1 MKANNQALNTPDLFS
16 PAYKIRT
23 EARSL
28 PIYECRVSTGWETVK
43 LANLSI
49 ARLHPDGSITA
60 TFYLV
65 DLLCFGI
72 KETEYLYDVTM
83 SEYLERLEKIKEFMD
98 IEVADYKVIHNIIY
112 AGIAYGEKNGF
123 NPANEF
129 TLVTQFNLEEDRED
143 IEIIEIECGDENGNP
158 IYLVTPFESEEEIE
172 LLTSR
177 LEQNAGVGNFS
188 VIRSDYYAK
197 ALNEIEEEEEEE
209 DDDDDFDE
217 VKLLNLDFIRT
228 EIFQN
233 PDFETGEALQTKI
246 DS

>member
-1 MKANNQALNTPDLFS
+1 MKANNTDSYSPDLFS
-16 PAYKIRT
+16 PAYKIRI

-28 PIYECRVSTGWETVK
+28 PLYECRVSTGWETVK
-43 LANLSI
+43 MANLSV
-49 ARLHPDGSITA
+49 ARQHPDGSITA

-65 DLLCFGI
+65 DLLCFGV
-72 KETEYLYDVTM
+72 KETEYLYDVTI

-98 IEVADYKVIHNIIY
+98 IEVTDYKTVHNIVY

-129 TLVTQFNLEEDRED
+129 TLVTQFNLEEDSDD
-143 IEIIEIECGDENGNP
+143 IEIIEIECGDENGKP

-172 LLTSR
+172 LITSR
-177 LEQNAGVGNFS
+177 LEQNAGIGNFS

-197 ALNEIEEEEEEE
+197 VMNEIEEEE
-209 DDDDDFDE
+209 DDDDNYDE

-233 PDFETGEALQTKI
+233 PDYNTQEVIQTKI
-246 DS
+246 DF

>member
-1 MKANNQALNTPDLFS
+1 MNSNNMGANIPDLFS
-16 PAYKIRT
+16 PTFKIRT

-43 LANLSI
+43 LANVSV
-49 ARLHPDGSITA
+49 ARQHPDGSITA

-72 KETEYLYDVTM
+72 KETEYLYDVTI

-98 IEVADYKVIHNIIY
+98 TEVVDYKIIHNIIY

-123 NPANEF
+123 NPVNEF

-143 IEIIEIECGDENGNP
+143 IEIIEIECGDENGKP
-158 IYLVTPFESEEEIE
+158 VYLVTPFESEEEIE
-172 LLTSR
+172 LITSR
-177 LEQNAGVGNFS
+177 LEDNAGVGNYS

-197 ALNEIEEEEEEE
+197 VMDEIEE
-209 DDDDDFDE
+209 DE
-217 VKLLNLDFIRT
+217 MDNYEHMKLLNLDFIRT
-228 EIFQN
+228 EIYQN
-233 PDFETGEALQTKI
+233 PDFDIGETIQTKI
-246 DS
+246 D

>member
-1 MKANNQALNTPDLFS
+1 MKSNNMSANIPDLFS
-16 PAYKIRT
+16 PASKIRT

-43 LANLSI
+43 LANVSV
-49 ARLHPDGSITA
+49 ARQHSDGSITA

-98 IEVADYKVIHNIIY
+98 IEVTDYKIVHNIVY
-112 AGIAYGEKNGF
+112 AAIAYGEKNGF

-143 IEIIEIECGDENGNP
+143 IEIIEIECGDENGKP
-158 IYLVTPFESEEEIE
+158 IYLVTPIESEDEIE
-172 LLTSR
+172 LITSR
-177 LEQNAGVGNFS
+177 LEQNAGTGNFS

-197 ALNEIEEEEEEE
+197 ALYEIEE
-209 DDDDDFDE
+209 DE
-217 VKLLNLDFIRT
+217 MDNYEHMKLLNLDFIRT

-233 PDFETGEALQTKI
+233 PGFDIGETIQTKI
-246 DS
+246 D

>member
-1 MKANNQALNTPDLFS
+1 MKANNTDSYTPDLFS

-28 PIYECRVSTGWETVK
+28 PIYECMVSTGWETVK
-43 LANLSI
+43 MANLSV
-49 ARLHPDGSITA
+49 ARQHPDGSITA

-65 DLLCFGI
+65 DLLCFGV

-98 IEVADYKVIHNIIY
+98 IEVTDYMTIHNIVY

-129 TLVTQFNLEEDRED
+129 TLVTQFNLEEDSDD

-158 IYLVTPFESEEEIE
+158 VYLVTPFESEAEIE
-172 LLTSR
+172 LITSR
-177 LEQNAGVGNFS
+177 LEQNVGIGNFS
-188 VIRSDYYAK
+188 VIWSDYYAK
-197 ALNEIEEEEEEE
+197 VMNEIEEEDDDVVE
-209 DDDDDFDE
+209 DDNYEE

-233 PDFETGEALQTKI
+233 PDHNALEVTQTKN
-246 DS
+246 DF